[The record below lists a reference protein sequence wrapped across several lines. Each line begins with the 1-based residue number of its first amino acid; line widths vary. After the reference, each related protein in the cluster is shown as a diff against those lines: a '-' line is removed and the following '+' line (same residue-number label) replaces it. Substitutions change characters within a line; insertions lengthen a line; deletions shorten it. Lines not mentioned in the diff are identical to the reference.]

1 MTGCKALIKNE
12 INEDQDLI
20 KVRSLQV
27 YILRYEKN
35 VENLGREKVKSSNQN
50 VCKYQQN
57 IGHAA
62 KDEMLGPVL

>member
-35 VENLGREKVKSSNQN
+35 VENLGREKVK
-50 VCKYQQN
+50 
-57 IGHAA
+57 
-62 KDEMLGPVL
+62 